1 MLRKRKNGQPTSVP
15 YNNDNQ
21 SIPDGWQ
28 QKGDTSILTHRKIM
42 KLFQITG
49 VTALLRVLLFTGG
62 SVAAFFAVAPAA
74 PLRIGDDAGGGKV
87 AYILQQGDVGYLD
100 TPEQTMIAA
109 KVDITGHLFWADSKI
124 ACEKLPC
131 PGYISA
137 LPEGFLRNKE
147 KEIAGSASKS
157 RSVETARL
165 ATGLN
170 Q

>member
-1 MLRKRKNGQPTSVP
+1 
-15 YNNDNQ
+15 
-21 SIPDGWQ
+21 
-28 QKGDTSILTHRKIM
+28 M

-49 VTALLRVLLFTGG
+49 MTALLRVLLFTGAG
-62 SVAAFFAVAPAA
+62 VAAFFAVAPAV

-109 KVDITGHLFWADSKI
+109 KVDITGHLFWSDSKI

-137 LPEGFLRNKE
+137 LPEGLLRNKE
-147 KEIAGSASKS
+147 KEIAGSASGS
-157 RSVETARL
+157 SSAGASMLTGRSS
-165 ATGLN
+165 